1 MENHSSRKNR
11 KVRFIIIEREANISD
26 MNLMMMNFYL
36 KNTFEVEKNT
46 KIEDEKNIEILGYNI
61 LF

>member
-11 KVRFIIIEREANISD
+11 KVRFIIEREANISD

-36 KNTFEVEKNT
+36 KNTFEEEKNT
-46 KIEDEKNIEILGYNI
+46 KIGDEKNIEILGYNI

>member
-11 KVRFIIIEREANISD
+11 KVRFIIEREANISD